1 MKIRKVKLIFQ
12 IDWQLILYNYI
23 YVIIYVTCIY
33 VTYIRINYN
42 CVIEKLKKLNTKY
55 KDTVVALIF
64 IFEKYF

>member
-23 YVIIYVTCIY
+23 YVIIYVTFIF
-33 VTYIRINYN
+33 VLIII
-42 CVIEKLKKLNTKY
+42 VIEKLKKLNTKY